1 MARLSTVLFVLLSA
15 VFQTA
20 PVKHCSI
27 FQQVRMETV
36 VATIST
42 TTLLFHIRL
51 RGIYQMHRFIIGAFF
66 IIWLCVVA
74 GENLGLTDYC
84 IEGPSKPYVMLAI
97 FVPIF
102 HDTLVF
108 IAISYQLSFFS
119 GKYLPAFTASS
130 LRDGQLFYA

>member
-1 MARLSTVLFVLLSA
+1 
-15 VFQTA
+15 
-20 PVKHCSI
+20 
-27 FQQVRMETV
+27 
-36 VATIST
+36 
-42 TTLLFHIRL
+42 
-51 RGIYQMHRFIIGAFF
+51 MHRFIIGAFF

-74 GENLGLTDYC
+74 GAATCSLGETGENLGLTDYC

-108 IAISYQLSFFS
+108 IAISYQLSANILREATVNRRMKSFFS